1 MPSIP
6 RFIAYEGYE
15 VLDFKEFLSQERIE
29 IHLERKKDKPF
40 DCYRCGTPMGAI
52 RGRYRLR
59 IKEMPIFNYECRVWL
74 WRYQGYCFKCKKSR
88 SEAVSFISSDTP
100 HLTARYAW
108 FLGNLFEIAAVSR
121 VAEMFQMKESTAL
134 DLDFN
139 RLKRLL
145 TQYKIPEV
153 TEISVDEVYA
163 RKHDKFEGESR
174 SRRFF
179 TIVSDLKTHRVIWAS
194 ESRDTE
200 ALDQFFILLGEEAC
214 SKIKVVAADQHEDY
228 AKSVKSYCPN
238 ATLVWD
244 RFHIMKNFE
253 EAVNEQRKELHEEQ
267 ARGSELQRLTRGKF
281 RFLFLKKEKERTQEE
296 KNHINDVI
304 RLNDRFLKLELIKE
318 RMITFFN
325 EKDSVS
331 AKKIFEEIGDWI
343 WQAGFTHLMKWY
355 KNLETGWDTLKNYF
369 IYRVTSSLSEGIN
382 NVIKA
387 LKRRAFGYKNMFYF
401 RLKIMQ
407 VCGYLNSRYLTM
419 HNQPLT

>member
-6 RFIAYEGYE
+6 RFVAYEGYE
-15 VLDFKEFLSQERIE
+15 VLDFKEFLSQGRIE

-40 DCYRCGTPMGAI
+40 NCYRCGTQMMAI

-59 IKEMPIFNYECRVWL
+59 LKEMPIFNYECRVWL
-74 WRYQGYCFKCKKSR
+74 WRYQGYCSKCKKAR

-100 HLTARYAW
+100 HLTDRYAW

-281 RFLFLKKEKERTQEE
+281 RFLFLKKEKDRTQEE
-296 KNHINDVI
+296 KSHINDII

-369 IYRVTSSLSEGIN
+369 IYRVTSSVSEGIN

-387 LKRRAFGYKNMFYF
+387 LKQRAFGYKNMFYF

-407 VCGYLNSRYLTM
+407 VCGYLNSRYITM
-419 HNQPLT
+419 RNQPLT